1 MKRHE
6 AAACSGCSFRQSWL
20 LHNVRHQGDFYRYCT
35 SCVLKVHR
43 GSFCSNCF
51 DVFEGPPPNDYVKCS
66 KCPSKCASI
75 SHLSCLGSETPS
87 RFVCAICSNPNFLF
101 FNPVPN
107 GKEGKTS
114 DGQTAA
120 PTGRPV
126 IDLTAAKVLLAAA
139 KIAAQ
144 SMSRAASAARQDA
157 EKKVREAAFAR
168 KRARE
173 ALERAASIK
182 SKHKQTKLLL
192 EAEQKK
198 KLKVNSAVAAAVAMQ
213 KRVQNC
219 FASGTINNPSLGE
232 REKHVA
238 ATVASSLM
246 QKSPKNGEVRGL
258 STSVPGVQSLPTS
271 ILKDDNGKNR
281 PLLETSA
288 EDKGRLKGFPESGMS
303 SHVVKLNQESSLSK
317 ANSGVMFTGSQ
328 STASLLS

>member
-1 MKRHE
+1 MKQGE
-6 AAACSGCSFRQSWL
+6 AAVCSSCNSKQSWL
-20 LHNVRHQGDFYRYCT
+20 LHNIRLQGDFYQYCT

-75 SHLSCLGSETPS
+75 SHSSCLGSENSS

-101 FNPVPN
+101 FNPVAS

-114 DGQTAA
+114 DGKIVV

-126 IDLTAAKVLLAAA
+126 IDLTASKVLLAAA

-182 SKHKQTKLLL
+182 AKHKETMLLL
-192 EAEQKK
+192 DAEKRK
-198 KLKVNSAVAAAVAMQ
+198 TLKVNSVVSAAVDAQ
-213 KRVQNC
+213 KRVQNSI
-219 FASGTINNPSLGE
+219 ASGNMNNVSTGE
-232 REKHVA
+232 KGELVA
-238 ATVASSLM
+238 TTVASSLL
-246 QKSPKNGEVRGL
+246 QISPKNGELKGP
-258 STSVPGVQSLPTS
+258 SASVSGVQSLPTN
-271 ILKDDNGKNR
+271 ILNEENEKNR
-281 PLLETSA
+281 SSLETSG

-303 SHVVKLNQESSLSK
+303 SHLLKLNQGMML
-317 ANSGVMFTGSQ
+317 
-328 STASLLS
+328 